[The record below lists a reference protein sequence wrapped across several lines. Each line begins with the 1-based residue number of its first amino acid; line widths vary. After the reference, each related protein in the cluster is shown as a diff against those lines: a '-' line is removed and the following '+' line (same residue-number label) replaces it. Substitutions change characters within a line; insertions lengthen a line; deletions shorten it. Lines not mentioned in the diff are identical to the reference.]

1 VAAGLT
7 HRQTALLAAERTCPR
22 CGAVRPRASEY
33 CVECGLRL
41 PVLGGAVASLRRRWV
56 RRIGW
61 YPGDWVWIPLLA
73 LVLAVAGTVGAI
85 VVTKEREGGRTTQI
99 ALGGPAVP
107 STQAGAQQN
116 GRLTW
121 PNGRSGWTVI
131 LASYPAPKGRVTA
144 LATAA
149 RAARAHLLQVGTL
162 ASGSYASLNPGYD
175 VVFSGIYGASAD
187 AEEALRGARQAGFG
201 GAHTAQIAR

>member
-1 VAAGLT
+1 MAVGLT
-7 HRQTALLAAERTCPR
+7 HRQAALLAAERTCPR

-56 RRIGW
+56 RRVGW
-61 YPGDWVWIPLLA
+61 YPGDWVWIPLVA
-73 LVLAVAGTVGAI
+73 LAVAIAGTAGAI
-85 VVTKEREGGRTTQI
+85 VVTKEREAGRATQV
-99 ALGGPAVP
+99 ALGGAAAPV
-107 STQAGAQQN
+107 TKTGARQN

-121 PNGRSGWTVI
+121 PAGRSGWTVV
-131 LASYPAPKGRVTA
+131 LSSYPAPKGRVTA

-149 RAARAHLLQVGTL
+149 RAARANLPQVGTL
-162 ASGSYASLNPGYD
+162 ASGTYASLNPGYD
-175 VVFSGIYGASAD
+175 VVFSGMYDSA
-187 AEEALRGARQAGFG
+187 AAAQKALGGARQAGFG